1 MFVQTYDIVY
11 MQTALIQIKD
21 FHSHSLKKINLQEY
35 REFKIKALIKA
46 ILAAEQEL
54 SQLFRKSQSLDNK
67 DPAPVANIHG
77 NIKASNI
84 FIENAGQNASYE
96 PVIIFSDQASLSQP
110 TNDSFAIANV
120 IHELISGM
128 RINLHQNGKWI
139 YHYRVKNSPYFRHI
153 E

>member
-1 MFVQTYDIVY
+1 M
-11 MQTALIQIKD
+11 IQIKD

-67 DPAPVANIHG
+67 DPVPVANIHG

-84 FIENAGQNASYE
+84 FIENAGQNACYE
-96 PVIIFSDQASLSQP
+96 PVVIFSDQASLS
-110 TNDSFAIANV
+110 
-120 IHELISGM
+120 
-128 RINLHQNGKWI
+128 
-139 YHYRVKNSPYFRHI
+139 
-153 E
+153 